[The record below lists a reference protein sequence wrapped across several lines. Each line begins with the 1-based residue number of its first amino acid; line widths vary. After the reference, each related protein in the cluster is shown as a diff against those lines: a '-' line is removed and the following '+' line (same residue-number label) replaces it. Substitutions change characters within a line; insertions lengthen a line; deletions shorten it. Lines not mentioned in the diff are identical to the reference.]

1 MDACQ
6 SVMALVE
13 PISNLSSQLLLDQS
27 HFKLRKQVRWQ
38 KKEEGKLAQ
47 ESEETTKDFY
57 SFWPARSR
65 AQSYN
70 VDKVK
75 FSHHGVLS

>member
-1 MDACQ
+1 
-6 SVMALVE
+6 MAE
-13 PISNLSSQLLLDQS
+13 
-27 HFKLRKQVRWQ
+27 
-38 KKEEGKLAQ
+38 KEEGELAQ

-65 AQSYN
+65 AHSYN